1 MAETARRVALV
12 LGTSTGGVG
21 RHVRMLAGGLAREG
35 RQVVVIGPAST
46 DEAFGFSGVA
56 GFAGVPISDRPRP
69 AADLRAVARLR
80 TLLAGADVVHA
91 HGLRAGALA
100 ALALAGRRTALV
112 VTLHNAL
119 TAGRAVGA
127 IYGLLERIV
136 AKKADQVL
144 VVAPDLGER
153 MTTLGARHVAAAVV
167 PAPPLSPA
175 TRTPAEVRAE
185 LRAGPRAEP
194 GRSNPAEAGAEPERA
209 SGAADVGAEPDRAP
223 RAAAAGAEPGEVSD
237 VVGVGAEPGVS
248 DGAEAGAVPGRVSDA
263 VEAGAEPGRVTDAV
277 EVGAE
282 PGRVSDAV
290 EVGAE
295 PGGVSGD
302 LVPHATPGDG
312 AAGARE
318 GDGPILLTIARL
330 AQQKGLETL
339 LDAARGPYA
348 EGAAPLFVVA
358 GDGPLRGE
366 LRSRVEAEGLPVL
379 LLGDRA
385 DVADLLQAADAL
397 VSPSRWEGQPLNVQE
412 ALRAAKPIVATAVGG
427 VPAMVGDAALLVPPG
442 DAAALREAIVRLIAD
457 PALAARLSAA
467 AAARPLP
474 DEQAALR
481 AAATAYEAARAT
493 VTGHA

>member
-119 TAGRAVGA
+119 TAGGAVGA

-153 MTTLGARHVAAAVV
+153 MTALGARHVAAAVV

-185 LRAGPRAEP
+185 LRAGPRAES
-194 GRSNPAEAGAEPERA
+194 GRSNPAESGAEPGRA

-223 RAAAAGAEPGEVSD
+223 RTAAAGAEPGEVSD
-237 VVGVGAEPGVS
+237 AVGVGAEPGVS
-248 DGAEAGAVPGRVSDA
+248 DGAEAGAVPARVSDA
-263 VEAGAEPGRVTDAV
+263 VD
-277 EVGAE
+277 VGGE
-282 PGRVSDAV
+282 PGRVSDTV
-290 EVGAE
+290 DVGGE

-302 LVPHATPGDG
+302 LVPQATPGDG

-318 GDGPILLTIARL
+318 GGGPILLTIARL

-442 DAAALREAIVRLIAD
+442 DAAALREAIARLIAD

-493 VTGHA
+493 ATGHA

>member
-46 DEAFGFSGVA
+46 DEAFGFSVVA

-119 TAGRAVGA
+119 TAGGAVGA

-153 MTTLGARHVAAAVV
+153 MTTLGACHVAAAVV

-175 TRTPAEVRAE
+175 TRTSAEVRAE

-194 GRSNPAEAGAEPERA
+194 GRSNPAESGAEPGRA

-223 RAAAAGAEPGEVSD
+223 RAAASGAGPGEVSD
-237 VVGVGAEPGVS
+237 AVGVGAEPGVS

-263 VEAGAEPGRVTDAV
+263 VEAGG
-277 EVGAE
+277 
-282 PGRVSDAV
+282 
-290 EVGAE
+290 E

-302 LVPHATPGDG
+302 LVPQATPDDG

-442 DAAALREAIVRLIAD
+442 DAAALREAIARLIAD

-493 VTGHA
+493 ATGHA